1 MKKITVAVALDDE
14 CGMMFNNR
22 RQSRDRVMIAE
33 LLNSTDRSIY
43 IHPYSAMLFG
53 DCERVVI
60 SNDPLAE
67 CEDGCIAFIEQ
78 LPIMPHLHSV
88 ERFIIYRW
96 NRLYPADKYFDIDL
110 EKSGFELKSQ
120 FDFEGSSHERIT
132 KGIYER

>member
-33 LLNSTDRSIY
+33 LLNGTDRSIY

>member
-1 MKKITVAVALDDE
+1 MKKITVAVCLDDE

-22 RQSRDRVMIAE
+22 RQSRDRVMISE
-33 LLNSTDRSIY
+33 FLNSTEGKIY

-60 SNDPLAE
+60 SNDPLPE

-78 LPIMPHLHSV
+78 LPIRPHLDSV
-88 ERFIIYRW
+88 ERFIVYRW
-96 NRLYPADKYFDIDL
+96 NRLYPSDKYFDIDL
-110 EKSGFELKSQ
+110 DNSGFILKSKK
-120 FDFEGSSHERIT
+120 DFEGSSHDRIT